1 MSLLQSLFGQRFEE
15 RQHGMKPEDPR
26 CAKAF
31 SAMVQQHRRPAG
43 AFDLDLSLQE
53 QCTSTPS
60 EKTTFSPSP
69 EAKILTTPGGSSR
82 GRAEVLANFNQ
93 RYEQYD
99 RLLR

>member
-1 MSLLQSLFGQRFEE
+1 MRPDVPTSYVEMASLQT
-15 RQHGMKPEDPR
+15 GMKPEDPR

-31 SAMVQQHRRPAG
+31 SAMVQQQRRPAG

-53 QCTSTPS
+53 QCGSTS

-69 EAKILTTPGGSSR
+69 EAKHLTPGGSSK

-93 RYEQYD
+93 RYELYD